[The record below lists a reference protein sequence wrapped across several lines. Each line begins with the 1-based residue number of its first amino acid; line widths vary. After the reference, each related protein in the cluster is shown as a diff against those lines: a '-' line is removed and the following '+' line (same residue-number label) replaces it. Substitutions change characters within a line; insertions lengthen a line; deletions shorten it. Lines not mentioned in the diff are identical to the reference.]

1 MLAGS
6 KGAPAANHGQPAE
19 ASGHRPQA
27 EQGAWRASMRFNGLP
42 LPLPRLSAFEP
53 ARKLHWIAFGLRH
66 FRPRVRRASE
76 RRKGFL
82 PSPSILAPLSTSTH
96 PAPPSFV
103 PTTPI
108 APRIYTAAPS
118 ISSVASCCC
127 ETTTTC
133 RHHRRSST
141 SNALHPVPRLD
152 TPAHLIAPIQSRHP
166 PPVLPTILYR
176 LSAHLPAPLQ
186 PWTTRLVTAGARP
199 PPLHRHAPTS

>member
-1 MLAGS
+1 MLQQRITANLPKRAGTVRRRS
-6 KGAPAANHGQPAE
+6 KAHGAPRCALTV
-19 ASGHRPQA
+19 SL
-27 EQGAWRASMRFNGLP
+27 SLS
-42 LPLPRLSAFEP
+42 LCLSAFEP

-118 ISSVASCCC
+118 TSSVASCCC